1 MTHPISGTGDA
12 CFQLPAPLIDT
23 IPTRPLDGTARRV
36 LAFLLWEAHR
46 LDRWPGA
53 GGHAAPIAVE
63 LPLADIRT
71 GAGLE
76 AAKDY
81 RAVCRALD
89 ALART
94 GLILVQ
100 EGEVVTCPI
109 LCGWTKGPGLYAH
122 LTLSDTLAALHARP
136 LDRYAL
142 INIVQMRDLKKPADL
157 YLYARACLVARQ
169 RRPVFELPLVS
180 LARMTG
186 LPGEEWGTLRR
197 PLIGACR
204 RVAARTGIRFRL
216 QAWCSGRT
224 GGIDTLR
231 VEVAADPTRRW
242 LLLRS
247 HYRAI
252 HLEIDATGVRPF
264 EPGSA
269 GIMDVFRT
277 PKARSTRQGPHHA
290 TG

>member
-1 MTHPISGTGDA
+1 MTHPISGTGNA
-12 CFQLPAPLIDT
+12 CFQLPAALIDT
-23 IPTRPLDGTARRV
+23 IPTRPLNGAARRV

-53 GGHAAPIAVE
+53 GAQAGPIAVG

-89 ALART
+89 ALAGT
-94 GLILVQ
+94 GLILARNN
-100 EGEVVTCPI
+100 GEDVTCPI
-109 LCGWTKGPGLYAH
+109 LCDWKTGLGHTAH
-122 LTLSDTLAALHARP
+122 LTLSASLAALHARP

-142 INIVQMRDLKKPADL
+142 LNILQMRDLTKPADF

-169 RRPVFELPLVS
+169 HRAVFELPLS
-180 LARMTG
+180 SFARMAG

-197 PLIGACR
+197 PLVGACR

-216 QAWCSGRT
+216 QTWCSGRE

-231 VEVAADPTRRW
+231 VEVATGTRPW

-247 HYRAI
+247 HHRAI
-252 HLEIDATGVRPF
+252 HLEVDAGGVRPF
-264 EPGSA
+264 APGSA

-277 PKARSTRQGPHHA
+277 PEAGRACRGPLRA

>member
-12 CFQLPAPLIDT
+12 CFQLPASLIDT
-23 IPTRPLDGTARRV
+23 ITTQALDGTARRV

-53 GGHAAPIAVE
+53 REHAAPIAVN

-71 GAGLE
+71 GADLE
-76 AAKDY
+76 AARDY
-81 RAVCRALD
+81 RAVRRALD
-89 ALART
+89 ALVQT
-94 GLILVQ
+94 EFLLVQ
-100 EGEVVTCPI
+100 DGAVVRCPI
-109 LCGWTKGPGLYAH
+109 LQDWTKGPGLYAH
-122 LTLSDTLAALHARP
+122 LTLSESLAALHVRP

-142 INIVQMRDLKKPADL
+142 LNIVQMRDLKKPADL
-157 YLYARACLVARQ
+157 YFYARACLVARQ

-180 LARMTG
+180 LAAMAD
-186 LPGEEWGTLRR
+186 LPGEEWGMLRR

-204 RVAARTGIRFRL
+204 RVAARTGVRFRL

-231 VEVAADPTRRW
+231 VEVAADPTRGW
-242 LLLRS
+242 LILQS

-252 HLEIDATGVRPF
+252 HIEIDSRGDRSF

-269 GIMDVFRT
+269 GIMDAFRP
-277 PKARSTRQGPHHA
+277 PKAHTVRQVQP
-290 TG
+290 